1 MYVVSYKIALKKQMS
16 NVFSCFFTI
25 LYDITLKNTK
35 NHEKKQKTVS
45 CKIMSTAPQ
54 LELTDQHRKVIK
66 SCIVKSG
73 YPSALARETGLAR
86 AIFQGWDAPGRKMSF
101 GTWIAIVKYARR
113 SGVVGPYF
121 DPITLQEPPSNYDL
135 DKEVSEAAWMLQR
148 IPLDERSRIVTEIA
162 AAYGKAV
169 ARERDGGAKLA

>member
-1 MYVVSYKIALKKQMS
+1 MNAQIKLNNNHRAFIRLCMKQ
-16 NVFSCFFTI
+16 
-25 LYDITLKNTK
+25 
-35 NHEKKQKTVS
+35 
-45 CKIMSTAPQ
+45 A
-54 LELTDQHRKVIK
+54 
-66 SCIVKSG
+66 G
-73 YPSALARETGLAR
+73 YPAVLARECKLNPT
-86 AIFQGWDAPGRKMSF
+86 IFRDWQEEGKTMAW
-101 GTWIAIVKYARR
+101 GTMIALVEYARR

-169 ARERDGGAKLA
+169 ARERDGNQTIA